1 MFDFSFLE
9 LLVVGA
15 VALVVIGP
23 ERLPQV
29 ARTVGKWVG
38 KVQRYVADVKRDIN
52 REMEF
57 EELRKLRAEMNETAR
72 SVEATARSVES
83 SLRQQQMPDLSATP
97 KAEKSAVTTDSES
110 AVLSDQASPA
120 PEANEANHTDSES
133 KPAVAEPGST
143 AAAPEPVTPEPVP
156 RSEEQKSAEMATN
169 KAAPSSNESE
179 SASVAVA
186 SSAPAKATPQP

>member
-97 KAEKSAVTTDSES
+97 KAEKSAVTTDGES

-133 KPAVAEPGST
+133 K
-143 AAAPEPVTPEPVP
+143 
-156 RSEEQKSAEMATN
+156 
-169 KAAPSSNESE
+169 
-179 SASVAVA
+179 
-186 SSAPAKATPQP
+186 